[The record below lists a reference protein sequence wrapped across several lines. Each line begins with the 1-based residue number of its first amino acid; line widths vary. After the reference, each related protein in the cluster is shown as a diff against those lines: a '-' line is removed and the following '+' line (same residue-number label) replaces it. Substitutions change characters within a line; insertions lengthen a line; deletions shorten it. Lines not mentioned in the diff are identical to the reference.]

1 MFPAAHGLRR
11 VPLIRCN
18 AVFASNQS
26 FQEVKVTD
34 CIAHR
39 ATGTFANLKG
49 EESVVEPEPVVL
61 VPASMFKCSGVVSGA
76 GRLWGGRG

>member
-1 MFPAAHGLRR
+1 M
-11 VPLIRCN
+11 
-18 AVFASNQS
+18 
-26 FQEVKVTD
+26 D